1 MDKST
6 ARAKEMLNSPV
17 QTLGAPW
24 RAREEE
30 EGSEILNQRSIALP
44 LVESLSQSGDPT
56 LRSDERKSSKMWE
69 SVGFRA
75 REVGIGQNRHPCSGV
90 ARSTRCSPE
99 LSSSR
104 ASRRGV
110 CWLMCGKRKEERR
123 WRGGGRERE
132 REREGERGAF
142 CRR

>member
-1 MDKST
+1 
-6 ARAKEMLNSPV
+6 MLNSPV
-17 QTLGAPW
+17 QTLGAPR

-56 LRSDERKSSKMWE
+56 LRSDERKSSKMRE

-110 CWLMCGKRKEERR
+110 GWLMCGERKEERR
-123 WRGGGRERE
+123 WRGG
-132 REREGERGAF
+132 EGEREKKGEGGGERGILQALG
-142 CRR
+142 

>member
-1 MDKST
+1 
-6 ARAKEMLNSPV
+6 MLNSPV
-17 QTLGAPW
+17 QTLGAPR

-56 LRSDERKSSKMWE
+56 LRSDERKSSKMRE

-110 CWLMCGKRKEERR
+110 GWLMCGERKEERR
-123 WRGGGRERE
+123 WRGGRERE
-132 REREGERGAF
+132 RKKEREGERGAF